1 MKRNDIDVQVSL
13 FHMALANY
21 KKSMFLSRKCGII
34 VYYSYAHMVNLE
46 PEKRRTS
53 RGYLHFSS
61 QEKKVHQ
68 TIAEH
73 VSNSTVGVNYAEETS

>member
-1 MKRNDIDVQVSL
+1 
-13 FHMALANY
+13 MAPANY

-68 TIAEH
+68 TDNRYRH
-73 VSNSTVGVNYAEETS
+73 VSSSRIGHTQ